1 MHQIGSGVAELNAVV
16 VPGDSKLACYKM
28 YAELEALKGLAG
40 GLDGKGKE
48 YMYKFIYLKCKNKI
62 KSKQNVIIIN
72 ALGSFLFLKGLH
84 GEEQIRKLMKEAF

>member
-1 MHQIGSGVAELNAVV
+1 MTAGSSTKVNKDYDFSAIHQIGSGVAELNAVV

-48 YMYKFIYLKCKNKI
+48 YMYKFIYLKCKNI
-62 KSKQNVIIIN
+62 
-72 ALGSFLFLKGLH
+72 
-84 GEEQIRKLMKEAF
+84 